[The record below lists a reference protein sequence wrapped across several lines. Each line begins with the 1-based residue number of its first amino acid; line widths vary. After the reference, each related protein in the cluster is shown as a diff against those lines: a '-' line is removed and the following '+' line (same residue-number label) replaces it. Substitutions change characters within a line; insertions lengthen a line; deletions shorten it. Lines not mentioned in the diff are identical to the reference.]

1 MLKYI
6 SKLRDAGVIFHL
18 ITFEQQQYALSAPET
33 ISEKEKLAKLGIKW
47 YPRQFKTGR
56 FLLLKKGLNFLS
68 AFWLILRLK
77 VRHRPKLIL
86 AFANVAASMAYIC
99 SVTLRIPLC
108 IFSFEPHSDFLAEL
122 GQWKKSG
129 WKYRI
134 MNALEWRAGK
144 RAAYVL
150 TGTRYMVERLKELG
164 AHGQILRQPT
174 GIDEE
179 QFQFSES
186 SRKTIR
192 EKLQIGD
199 RPVLIYTGKFGDLYI
214 KEEMAVLCGTLLQ
227 CQSNFFFV
235 FLTGHPEEELLGW
248 MKKYG
253 VDSEH
258 VYIGRVPYEE
268 VPAWLSAADVGV
280 VGIAGFPSRKYC
292 SPTKVGEY
300 LLCGLP
306 YIVQENTSEDDV
318 VAKQWNVGAVIRSFA
333 ANDVSEAWPTL
344 NKLLAEDKMVVR
356 KRCRNAGIE
365 YRSSA
370 SVVQTLRSVLESEIL
385 P

>member
-1 MLKYI
+1 
-6 SKLRDAGVIFHL
+6 
-18 ITFEQQQYALSAPET
+18 
-33 ISEKEKLAKLGIKW
+33 
-47 YPRQFKTGR
+47 
-56 FLLLKKGLNFLS
+56 
-68 AFWLILRLK
+68 
-77 VRHRPKLIL
+77 
-86 AFANVAASMAYIC
+86 
-99 SVTLRIPLC
+99 
-108 IFSFEPHSDFLAEL
+108 
-122 GQWKKSG
+122 
-129 WKYRI
+129 
-134 MNALEWRAGK
+134 
-144 RAAYVL
+144 
-150 TGTRYMVERLKELG
+150 
-164 AHGQILRQPT
+164 
-174 GIDEE
+174 
-179 QFQFSES
+179 
-186 SRKTIR
+186 
-192 EKLQIGD
+192 
-199 RPVLIYTGKFGDLYI
+199 
-214 KEEMAVLCGTLLQ
+214 
-227 CQSNFFFV
+227 
-235 FLTGHPEEELLGW
+235 
-248 MKKYG
+248 
-253 VDSEH
+253 
-258 VYIGRVPYEE
+258 VPYEE